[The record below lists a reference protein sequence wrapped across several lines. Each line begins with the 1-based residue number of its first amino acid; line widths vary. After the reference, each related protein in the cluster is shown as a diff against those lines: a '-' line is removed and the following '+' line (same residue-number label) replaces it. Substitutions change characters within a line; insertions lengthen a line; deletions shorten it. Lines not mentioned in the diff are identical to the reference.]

1 MSVWWCCVSVW
12 RFCFAHLPQETQTEN
27 GSLYPP
33 FPNTNPGWTNTHLS
47 PIATDNNFLR
57 NPSSNGGSRTR
68 LSGVSNDRERPT
80 SQPEAA
86 SSPKPFYNRSPSDPA
101 RPSLPGNT
109 IPRLQ
114 VSDDSVVSDDEDMT
128 DDSIT
133 LRISEGDETTPFMRK
148 QFSESGRFD
157 TGVNSLSNY
166 DDIESQ
172 TSGVDGEESRHIPVY
187 CADVDK
193 RYGRRCSETLSWNER
208 GSPEQLVQQNGFDLE
223 DNESYMCNHLEDNR
237 VNFDNIYN
245 LTNCDFQEDKPS
257 TPV

>member
-1 MSVWWCCVSVW
+1 
-12 RFCFAHLPQETQTEN
+12 
-27 GSLYPP
+27 
-33 FPNTNPGWTNTHLS
+33 
-47 PIATDNNFLR
+47 
-57 NPSSNGGSRTR
+57 
-68 LSGVSNDRERPT
+68 
-80 SQPEAA
+80 
-86 SSPKPFYNRSPSDPA
+86 
-101 RPSLPGNT
+101 
-109 IPRLQ
+109 
-114 VSDDSVVSDDEDMT
+114 MT
-128 DDSIT
+128 DESIT

-172 TSGVDGEESRHIPVY
+172 TSGVDEEELRHIPVY

-223 DNESYMCNHLEDNR
+223 DNESNMCNHLEDNR